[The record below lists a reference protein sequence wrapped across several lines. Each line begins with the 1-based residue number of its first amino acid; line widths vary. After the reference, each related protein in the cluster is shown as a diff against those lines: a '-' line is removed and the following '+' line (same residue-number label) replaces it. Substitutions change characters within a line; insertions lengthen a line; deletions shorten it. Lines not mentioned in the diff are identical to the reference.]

1 MSYRLSQAL
10 AAVDC
15 EGMGLYK
22 AVALSIAMA
31 LTLGAIIAVA
41 TWDADPD
48 ELSANDV
55 QFHVSCDDWS
65 QRQFNHATSL
75 LHSLRYAYSL
85 RAYAAIG
92 GHQPDCA
99 MAYWGIAMS
108 RLKRPIAVPPSVEDI
123 RAAAQALRSAAHA
136 RTAGPRERGYID
148 ALTILVAEGAPAVW
162 HARTLAYE
170 KAMETLARLYPEDR
184 EAAIFYALALNMA
197 TPASDK
203 SYAKQT
209 RATELLLVTLS
220 EQPNH
225 PGIAHY
231 LTYCLNNTS
240 STTRETTASQGAGM
254 KSQTRIVLL
263 GSLGALLGFG
273 LCALAM
279 LGPGWAQGT
288 NAPIGGPFTL
298 VSAQGRAVSD
308 QQFRGKWLLV
318 YFGYTH
324 CPDICPTTL
333 LEIAQTLNQLGP
345 LASEV
350 QPLFITIDPERDTPE
365 VANKFAQSFD
375 SRIIGL
381 SGTPAQIASAA
392 KEYRVYY
399 KKEKHSGMKPDD
411 YLMEHSAFIYVM
423 GPTGGYVTLFS
434 PRQGHGPEQMA
445 ARLRDLVTRVSSQQV
460 H

>member
-1 MSYRLSQAL
+1 
-10 AAVDC
+10 
-15 EGMGLYK
+15 
-22 AVALSIAMA
+22 
-31 LTLGAIIAVA
+31 
-41 TWDADPD
+41 
-48 ELSANDV
+48 
-55 QFHVSCDDWS
+55 
-65 QRQFNHATSL
+65 
-75 LHSLRYAYSL
+75 
-85 RAYAAIG
+85 
-92 GHQPDCA
+92 
-99 MAYWGIAMS
+99 
-108 RLKRPIAVPPSVEDI
+108 
-123 RAAAQALRSAAHA
+123 
-136 RTAGPRERGYID
+136 
-148 ALTILVAEGAPAVW
+148 
-162 HARTLAYE
+162 
-170 KAMETLARLYPEDR
+170 
-184 EAAIFYALALNMA
+184 
-197 TPASDK
+197 
-203 SYAKQT
+203 
-209 RATELLLVTLS
+209 
-220 EQPNH
+220 
-225 PGIAHY
+225 
-231 LTYCLNNTS
+231 
-240 STTRETTASQGAGM
+240 M

-333 LEIAQTLNQLGP
+333 LEIAQTLSQLGP

-365 VANKFAQSFD
+365 VANEFAQAFD

-399 KKEKHSGMKPDD
+399 KKKEQPGMKQDD
-411 YLMEHSAFIYVM
+411 YLMEHSAFIYVV
-423 GPTGGYVTLFS
+423 GPTGAYVTLFS
-434 PRQGHGPEQMA
+434 PRQGQGPDQMA
-445 ARLRDLVTRVSSQQV
+445 ARLRDLVTRASPQQV